1 MYSTQFWIFFTISFF
16 CLFATISCFTATLLD
31 RPSVQQRNVFM
42 TSGIVIFYIIGH
54 ILHFTATGEY
64 SLLLSAKFEYTAN
77 LCLLAGIYNSL
88 AGFYRTAP
96 NRILISAVRA
106 MPIPFIMMI
115 SMASNKTSFW
125 VFNLFFKNFSVKSG
139 ANGLCELVF
148 EHSPALYCYMVL
160 SAIYALLIIGTFINN
175 YVSSTKKERS
185 LIIRMFMRLIPFL
198 AVTIHFAFTE
208 YKRPLAPVVPAVLFA
223 ATALCAY
230 LVHKEKFRNLYDL
243 SFFAVVDS
251 LYDPLFV
258 TDTNFFVRNANT
270 AAKIL
275 FPEYHKANYRNQI
288 QIAPELK
295 EILSQAVYTMDAKNV
310 RIASREFCP
319 EPHRIERDGILYG
332 YILVLNDVT
341 EQSNRFMQLEHKNLQ
356 LSVDYKEIENDLL
369 ATRSKI
375 VGGLIQYALEQDS
388 YNGEHMRRTSNYT
401 AILARQL
408 QAAGKYAGT
417 ITNEY
422 KAILCQVV
430 PLHDAGKIIL
440 TAQNQSKLQDSN
452 KEAGQEAYHSP
463 EHVNAGAKLIDRL
476 FVNDQNDLFFTLAK
490 DVALYHH
497 EWWDGS
503 GYPKGLKGEEIPLG
517 ARIVAL
523 ANEFDSLTVKRPPTV
538 PFSFAEAYTTILS
551 QSGIQFDPEIVEA
564 FKLARK
570 EFLDMYNQV
579 TKSK

>member
-1 MYSTQFWIFFTISFF
+1 
-16 CLFATISCFTATLLD
+16 
-31 RPSVQQRNVFM
+31 M

-77 LCLLAGIYNSL
+77 LCLLAGLYNSF
-88 AGFYRTAP
+88 AGFNRTAP
-96 NRILISAVRA
+96 NRILISVARS

-125 VFNLFFKNFSVKSG
+125 GFNLFFKDFSVKTG
-139 ANGLCELVF
+139 PNGLSDLAFERGPVF
-148 EHSPALYCYMVL
+148 YCYTAL
-160 SAIYALLIIGTFINN
+160 SALYALLIIGTFIKNCI
-175 YVSSTKKERS
+175 SATKKERL
-185 LIIRMFMRLIPFL
+185 LIIKMFLRLVPLL
-198 AVTIHFAFTE
+198 AIALIFAFTE
-208 YKRPLAPVVPAVLFA
+208 HKRPLTPINPVILFA

-275 FPEYHKANYRNQI
+275 FPEYHKANYKNQI

-295 EILSQAVYTMDAKNV
+295 EILSQTVYTMDVKNL

-332 YILVLNDVT
+332 YILVLNDIT

-388 YNGEHMRRTSNYT
+388 YNGEHMRRTSNYA

-440 TAQNQSKLQDSN
+440 AAQGKSKPQDKN
-452 KEAGQEAYHSP
+452 KEDAGQDAYPSP

-551 QSGIQFDPEIVEA
+551 QSGIHFDPEIVEA